1 MGTTGP
7 DSFVSLAALTHEP
20 HAAFPRP
27 TTWRA
32 DWDRRMA
39 NVSAWE
45 VAERRFNRL
54 LTLGSILRRCNRVSG
69 DYGPARRWYV
79 REAITRMQRLA
90 ARAGGAR

>member
-1 MGTTGP
+1 MGFTGP
-7 DSFVSLAALTHEP
+7 DSPVSLAALTHEP
-20 HAAFPRP
+20 HDAFPKP
-27 TTWRA
+27 TTWRQ

-54 LTLGSILRRCNRVSG
+54 LTLGRILRRCDRAVKLFGASR
-69 DYGPARRWYV
+69 AWYI
-79 REAITRMQRLA
+79 REAISRLQRLA

>member
-27 TTWRA
+27 TTWRE

-54 LTLGSILRRCNRVSG
+54 LTLGRILMRCDRAGELFGSSR
-69 DYGPARRWYV
+69 AWYI
-79 REAITRMQRLA
+79 REAISRLQRLA